1 MYDKDN
7 LVKIKSYDLAL
18 RIIKL
23 YKYLSTEKKE
33 FVLSKQILRCGTSI
47 GANVEEAIGAI
58 SKKDFINKMYI
69 AHKESRETSYWIN
82 LLRDSNYI
90 DEKSSES
97 LLIDCNE
104 IIKIT
109 GKIISTANKSI
120 SKQ

>member
-1 MYDKDN
+1 
-7 LVKIKSYDLAL
+7 
-18 RIIKL
+18 
-23 YKYLSTEKKE
+23 
-33 FVLSKQILRCGTSI
+33 LRCGTSI

-82 LLRDSNYI
+82 LLRDSDYI
-90 DEKSSES
+90 DNKSSES
-97 LLIDCNE
+97 LLKDCDE

-120 SKQ
+120 NKQ

>member
-7 LVKIKSYDLAL
+7 LVKVKSFDFAL

-58 SKKDFINKMYI
+58 SKKDFMNKMYI

-90 DEKSSES
+90 DNKSSVS
-97 LLIDCNE
+97 LLKDCDE
-104 IIKIT
+104 LIKIT
-109 GKIISTANKSI
+109 GKIISTTNKSL
-120 SKQ
+120 K